1 MMKKSFMQSLAST
14 FRICLLLPVLAA
26 AAAGQTT
33 PVPGAS
39 VAIPAGLPVT
49 MVRYSAVLPGGSGD
63 FPVIFSLYS
72 DPDTGAPLWSEQQ
85 SVSVD
90 ADGRYTVL
98 LGAETP
104 LSAGLFP
111 SGEQRWLGVQAGDN
125 PELPRVLLASQPY
138 ALTASN
144 ADQLGGY
151 PAGDYVLQSQLSGN
165 FAASL
170 GSCSQGSCSPA
181 SARAAAAECS
191 SNAIPKVNA
200 HGELVNSTIFES
212 NGLVGIGTTAPTQA
226 LQLNGNLLLTGQTT
240 HEIQL
245 SGAASSGRFGQ
256 DLFGPF
262 LSSDTPGKAIRFYTS
277 ALKERMRITDSGAV
291 GIGTTT
297 PTAALEVSGAVKLS
311 GAGSGLT
318 FPDGT
323 TQTTAAFPSALVAG
337 SSVSNLAVESLTADQ
352 SATIGATPSTNGQAV
367 IMPDNLD
374 SVHSYIGQAGQQTH
388 FRLSRA
394 APDNNGATD
403 FMITPYLYGMGIEY
417 PGVVEVWSTDF
428 SVHMN
433 HKLVNGTSA
442 NFWVG
447 DEIDSGGL
455 FATSFDHGGGSNS
468 YTVLASDRF
477 SHLSHGPL
485 DFQVRNPTDTFNFQW
500 GAYRSEVTRA
510 AFSNSS
516 TATSLALTYGAVQ
529 STMTADSSGNGA
541 VNFGSVSAT
550 PVNLVAGNLPQLTV
564 FPDGNVSIGG
574 ALTASAVN
582 TTALTASSLTV
593 ASLNLTGT
601 WSATSI
607 NATTLN
613 AANVNATGTVTAAA
627 VNAAAI
633 ATPALNAASVT
644 AAALN
649 SNAEATSSLTLGGG
663 TPILAHL
670 STVSSLAFASF
681 PANGCLTQTV
691 SLPGASSGD
700 TVALGIPD
708 VLGAV
713 DGVTWFGWA
722 SAQDT
727 VSIRGCNAT
736 AAATAAPAPA
746 PVRVDVWKH

>member
-1 MMKKSFMQSLAST
+1 MEKSFMQSLAST
-14 FRICLLLPVLAA
+14 FRLCLLTVVLTA

-33 PVPGAS
+33 PAPGAS
-39 VAIPAGLPVT
+39 AAIPAGLPVT
-49 MVRYSAVLPGGSGD
+49 MVRYSAVLPGGSGVL
-63 FPVIFSLYS
+63 FVTFSLYS
-72 DPDTGAPLWSEQQ
+72 DPATGAPLWSEQQ

-111 SGEQRWLGVQAGDN
+111 SGEQRWLGVQVGDS

-138 ALTASN
+138 AISASN

-165 FAASL
+165 LAA
-170 GSCSQGSCSPA
+170 SQGSCSPA
-181 SARAAAAECS
+181 SARVAAAECS
-191 SNAIPKVNA
+191 LNAIPKVNA

-226 LQLNGNLLLTGQTT
+226 LQLDGNLLLTGQTT

-277 ALKERMRITDSGAV
+277 GLAERMRITDSGAV
-291 GIGTTT
+291 GIGTTA
-297 PTAALEVSGAVKLS
+297 PTAALEVAGAVKLS
-311 GAGSGLT
+311 GTGSGLT

-323 TQTTAAFPSALVAG
+323 TQTTAAFPSALVPG
-337 SSVSNLAVESLTADQ
+337 SSVSNLEVASLTADQ
-352 SATIGATPSTNGQAV
+352 SATIGASPSTNGQAV

-374 SVHSYIGQAGQQTH
+374 SVHSFIGQAGQQNH

-394 APDNNGATD
+394 TPDNNGATD

-433 HKLVNGTSA
+433 HKLVNGTSP

-500 GAYRSEVTRA
+500 GAYHSEVTRA
-510 AFSNSS
+510 ALSNSS
-516 TATSLALTYGAVQ
+516 TATSLALSYGAVQ

-541 VNFGSVSAT
+541 VNLGSVSAT

-564 FPDGNVSIGG
+564 FPDGNVAIGG

-582 TTALTASSLTV
+582 TTALTAASLTV
-593 ASLNLTGT
+593 SSLNLTGP
-601 WSATSI
+601 WSATDI
-607 NATTLN
+607 NAATVSASTI
-613 AANVNATGTVTAAA
+613 NATGTVTAAA

-633 ATPALNAASVT
+633 ATSALNAASVT
-644 AAALN
+644 AASLN
-649 SNAEATSSLTLGGG
+649 STAEATSSLTLGGG

-670 STVSSLAFASF
+670 STVSSLGFVSF

-713 DGVTWFGWA
+713 DGLTWFAWA
-722 SAQDT
+722 SAPDT

-736 AAATAAPAPA
+736 AVATATPAPA
-746 PVRVDVWKH
+746 LVRVDVWKH